1 MEIYQILKGIKNSV
15 RGALICIQIL
25 KIRIIM
31 YIYHFGFI
39 HRPLCNARLEMADV
53 CRVTDKVDALVRRH
67 MIS

>member
-15 RGALICIQIL
+15 RGICIQIL
-25 KIRIIM
+25 KTSMII